1 MSRRSAE
8 GRGGRPLA
16 SLSLDLDNLWA
27 YQMTHGDA
35 GWEDHPT
42 YLPEVVPTF
51 LDLIADVGT
60 HITVFVVGQDAA
72 LERNAKPLAM
82 ITDAGHE
89 VGNHSFKH
97 QPWLHRYTPD
107 EIEAEIR
114 AAEDAIADAC
124 GQRPVGFRGPGYSL
138 SPTLLEV
145 LGERGY
151 EYDCST
157 LPTVIGPLA
166 RRFYFRSA
174 KLDAAQR
181 EERQHLFGHWRDALQ
196 PLKPYW
202 WEFASPAALTLG
214 AEARGARLLEIPVS
228 VLPGTRVPFHLS
240 YVLYLAGRSEEL
252 ALQYFA
258 NGLRLCRLAK
268 VEPSVL
274 LHPLDV
280 VGADD
285 VDALRFFPAMGLSG
299 TVKRRVVTR
308 CLQRLV
314 AEFDVKTMRG
324 HAAAISQ
331 RSDLLVR
338 PVAEAGSAAE
348 VAA

>member
-1 MSRRSAE
+1 MK
-8 GRGGRPLA
+8 PLA

-27 YQMTHGDA
+27 YQMTHGDQ

-51 LDLIADVGT
+51 LDVIADVGT
-60 HITVFVVGQDAA
+60 HLTVFVVGQDAVM
-72 LERNAKPLAM
+72 ERNAKPLAM

-89 VGNHSFKH
+89 VGNHSFRH
-97 QPWLHRYTPD
+97 QPWLHRYSSY
-107 EIEAEIR
+107 EIEAEI
-114 AAEDAIADAC
+114 ATAHDAIGDAC
-124 GQRPVGFRGPGYSL
+124 GQHPVGFRGPGYSL

-145 LGERGY
+145 LYERGY

-174 KLDAAQR
+174 HLDVAQR

-202 WEFASPAALTLG
+202 WEFASRAALTFG
-214 AEARGARLLEIPVS
+214 STARRARLLEIPVS
-228 VLPGTRVPFHLS
+228 VMPGTRVPFHLS
-240 YVLYLAGRSEEL
+240 YVLYLAGRSEDL
-252 ALQYFA
+252 AVRYFA
-258 NGLRLCRLAK
+258 TALRLCRLAG

-274 LHPLDV
+274 LHPLDF

-299 TVKRRVVTR
+299 SVKRRVVAR
-308 CLQRLV
+308 CLHRLV
-314 AEFDVKTMRG
+314 DSFEVLTMG
-324 HAAAISQ
+324 EHAAAIAP
-331 RSDLLVR
+331 RSGLSVR

>member
-1 MSRRSAE
+1 MSPARR
-8 GRGGRPLA
+8 RRPLA

-27 YQMTHGDA
+27 YQMTHGDP

-51 LDLIADVGT
+51 LELLDGVGT
-60 HITVFVVGQDAA
+60 RLTVFVVGQDAA

-82 ITDAGHE
+82 ITEGGHE
-89 VGNHSFKH
+89 VGNHSFRH
-97 QPWLHRYTPD
+97 QPWLHRYAPD
-107 EIEAEIR
+107 ELEREIA
-114 AAEDAIADAC
+114 AAEEAVGEAC

-145 LGERGY
+145 LSERGY
-151 EYDCST
+151 AYDCST

-181 EERQHLFGHWRDALQ
+181 DERKHLFGHWRDGLQ
-196 PLKPYW
+196 PLTPYW
-202 WEFASPAALTLG
+202 WELASEAARSFGPTTG
-214 AEARGARLLEIPVS
+214 PRLLEIPVS

-240 YVLYLAGRSEEL
+240 YVLYLAGRSEDL
-252 ALQYFA
+252 AVRYFTT
-258 NGLRLCRLAK
+258 GLRMCRMAG
-268 VEPSVL
+268 VEPSIL
-274 LHPLDV
+274 LHPLDF

-285 VDALRFFPAMGLSG
+285 VDALRFFPAMGLPG
-299 TVKRRVVTR
+299 TVKRRVVRR
-308 CLQRLV
+308 CLAHL
-314 AEFDVKTMRG
+314 AEEFEVLTMGG
-324 HAAAISQ
+324 HAAVLSGR
-331 RSDLLVR
+331 RSLPVR
-338 PVAEAGSAAE
+338 PASEAGSTAA